1 MSSDGTITV
10 EAKVDSSSFSK
21 ELNNLKNLADTALK
35 SVTTT
40 GEDVQK
46 KWGTAAKTLAE
57 DLGKLVSSF
66 QKLNTVDTSGTS
78 NGLSILESAIYAA
91 STATQVATLAQ
102 LAFNSAI
109 SANPIG
115 IAAGALAG
123 FAVLIGN
130 LTSCRN
136 EEAFALQR
144 ETAAAK
150 ERLAILTEE
159 VQAKEEEQAAR
170 EKSVELELA
179 QINRTEILVGKLF
192 GLIDANGKVKKGYE
206 DWATELSTLINS
218 VMPGAIEAIETETGL
233 YISQTDA
240 LYDLIA
246 AKKAESM
253 LSSNQGAYQEAL
265 VSRDDLLTNAAQT
278 KMQLETE
285 NQRLSELYQSL
296 REAEEAL
303 KKLEEEGIATGVWN
317 TPLKQKLEGDIS
329 VFKSRITD
337 EIEPAVE
344 TLEETY
350 KQQIALVADAN
361 AQITHYE
368 ELMVAAA
375 SGDAE
380 RINAALSNYQLFSEG
395 FKTVANASAEELKL
409 QAENYIQLQK
419 TAQELFE
426 KGVISEEW
434 FSEITGMANQAI
446 KEAESAGV
454 ALDQGVTEGI
464 KENQVDVE
472 KAFSEAMISVV
483 NAGKAAID
491 SHSPSQV
498 TKEQIGLPMAQG
510 IVEGITEGGPL
521 ISQALS
527 AILQNAMGPT
537 EGAEGEESMVME
549 NPFQSFFLN
558 MASWLQNQGTAI
570 LINWQ
575 ALLLLFRDSG
585 IYQTSQMVGG
595 MQEQLDRLPEMADSA
610 GSRMMDSLSQAVEGR
625 REQLIAQVRQ
635 MMNEVNAAM
644 GGSGGGYGGPGVSPA
659 AGRASSGGNPPVIN
673 NNFYTPTASSLSVY
687 NATKDA
693 MARTLYFE

>member
-46 KWGTAAKTLAE
+46 KWGTATKTLAE
-57 DLGKLVSSF
+57 DLNKLVTSF
-66 QKLNTVDTSGTS
+66 QSLGRVNTSGAA

-102 LAFNSAI
+102 LAYNTALT
-109 SANPIG
+109 ANPIG
-115 IAAGALAG
+115 IAAAAVATLTAG
-123 FAVLIGN
+123 IVY
-130 LTSCRN
+130 LTSSRKN
-136 EEAFALQR
+136 EISAVQEEIR
-144 ETAAAK
+144 VAK
-150 ERLAILTEE
+150 EKIALIREE
-159 VQAKEEEQAAR
+159 SQAKEEAEAAR
-170 EKSVELELA
+170 EKQVELDLA
-179 QINRTEILVGKLF
+179 QIGRTEYLTKQLF
-192 GLIDANGKVKKGYE
+192 GLVEANGKVKTGYE
-206 DWATELSTLINS
+206 EQAKTLASLIES
-218 VMPGAIEAIETETGL
+218 VIPGALEIIQDETGL
-233 YISQTDA
+233 YINQKKA
-240 LYDLIA
+240 IYDLIE
-246 AKKAESM
+246 AKRAEAM
-253 LSSNQGAYQEAL
+253 LSANQESYNEAL
-265 VSRDDLLTNAAQT
+265 ISRDGYLEDLTNAKMSYEEKQKQMQALLDQLAPIQEEIDWRTAEGTEKPDNNNAILLNLHGKRDDLEGLIKKLLPEFDTAKTLYEETLA
-278 KMQLETE
+278 LYGETE
-285 NQRLSELYQSL
+285 
-296 REAEEAL
+296 A
-303 KKLEEEGIATGVWN
+303 V
-317 TPLKQKLEGDIS
+317 
-329 VFKSRITD
+329 ITNY
-337 EIEPAVE
+337 EQLMA
-344 TLEETY
+344 
-350 KQQIALVADAN
+350 AN
-361 AQITHYE
+361 AT
-368 ELMVAAA
+368 
-375 SGDAE
+375 GDAE
-380 RINAALSNYQLFSEG
+380 SIMEALQNYKLFTEG
-395 FKTVANASAEELKL
+395 FKTVANASADELKT
-409 QAENYIQLQK
+409 QAEQYISFYQ
-419 TAQELFE
+419 TAQEMLE
-426 KGVISEEW
+426 KGIITKER
-434 FSEITGMANQAI
+434 FAEIASMANQAI

-610 GSRMMDSLSQAVEGR
+610 GSRMMDSLSQVVEGR